1 MHVGRLNPLKERIQC
16 TLKDLDAANISE
28 NERIKYSLIGRN
40 STTSRVS
47 LWNSYGEGRGRTI
60 FEGTCRRCFQKRACR
75 LHCGKVG
82 SSSCPCKTTL
92 PIFKVSYHDSVR
104 WTEHRRS
111 RGDQSVHRSQART
124 DCCSAQSSRLST
136 SLVSRVNEY
145 NNVLPNLMSIAKSW
159 TPCSQ
164 SKERSR
170 ITLPA

>member
-16 TLKDLDAANISE
+16 TLKHSDAANISE

-60 FEGTCRRCFQKRACR
+60 FEVTCRRCFQKRACR
-75 LHCGKVG
+75 HHCGKVG
-82 SSSCPCKTTL
+82 SSSCPCRTML

-111 RGDQSVHRSQART
+111 RGDQSDHRSQART

-136 SLVSRVNEY
+136 SLVSRVTE
-145 NNVLPNLMSIAKSW
+145 
-159 TPCSQ
+159 
-164 SKERSR
+164 
-170 ITLPA
+170 